1 MYLKVKRILD
11 LIFSIILIIILLP
24 IMIIIAFSIKL
35 TSKGPILFIQQR
47 VGKDG
52 KPFGILKFRT
62 MVVGAEKQGTG
73 LDSYKGD
80 KRITKMGNFLR
91 NTSLDELPQLFNI
104 LKGNMSFIGP
114 RPPVTYHPYTYE
126 NYPEAAKKRFN
137 VKPGVTGLA
146 QVNGRNELDWP
157 SKFKFDERYIREKS
171 LITDFK
177 ILTLTFLKVI
187 KMEGSYDQSTKGRKE
202 NDKQ

>member
-1 MYLKVKRILD
+1 MYIKVKRLFD
-11 LIFSIILIIILLP
+11 LIFSLFLIIVLLP
-24 IMIIIAFSIKL
+24 LMIIIAFSIKL

-47 VGKDG
+47 LGKEG
-52 KPFGILKFRT
+52 KPFGIYKFRT
-62 MVVGAEKQGTG
+62 MIVGAEKQGTG

-80 KRITKMGNFLR
+80 KRITKIGNFLR

-104 LKGNMSFIGP
+104 LKGEMSFIGP

-126 NYPEAAKKRFN
+126 NYPPVAKKRFT

-171 LITDFK
+171 LITDLK
-177 ILTLTFLKVI
+177 ILLLTFLKVI
-187 KMEGSYDQSTKGRKE
+187 RMEGSYDQSKKGRKE
-202 NDKQ
+202 NE